1 MQLID
6 LHVHSTTSDGTLTPR
21 ELAFYAKAKGLS
33 AIALTDHDTTCGV
46 MTCIEAGKLV
56 DLTVI
61 PGIELTAHYGSK
73 EIHVLGYYIN
83 PNHPKLLSK
92 LEELVRERDRRNDL
106 VLEKLQALGLD
117 VTMADLRSQGDAD
130 SILTRAHF
138 GRALLAKGYV
148 ATMDEAFSKYLSSGK
163 PAYVPKQSMDYE
175 TCINLI
181 HEAGGIAVIA
191 HPLLYGFSTEDLDTF
206 LKDLMAAGLDGLEA
220 IYAKYTSEESVALLS
235 ACLKYNLV
243 PTGGSDFHGLNK
255 PNLEIGSGYGS
266 LAITYDVL
274 EGLYLKQKAVHP

>member
-33 AIALTDHDTTCGV
+33 AIALTDHDTTSGV
-46 MTCIEAGKLV
+46 MTCIDAGKLV

-83 PNHPKLLSK
+83 PNHPQLLGR
-92 LEELVRERDRRNDL
+92 LEALVRERDRRNDL
-106 VLEKLQALGLD
+106 VLEKLQDLGLD
-117 VTMADLRSQGDAD
+117 ITMADLRSQGDAD

-148 ATMDEAFSKYLSSGK
+148 ASMDEAFSKYLSSGR
-163 PAYVPKQSMDYE
+163 PAYVPKQSMAYE
-175 TCINLI
+175 ECIALI

-191 HPLLYGFSTEDLDTF
+191 HPLLYGFSTEELDVF
-206 LKDLMAAGLDGLEA
+206 LKDLMHAGLDGLEA
-220 IYAKYTSEESVALLS
+220 IYAKYSSEESVMLLNF
-235 ACLKYNLV
+235 CLKYNLV
-243 PTGGSDFHGLNK
+243 PTGGSDFHGINK

-266 LAITYDVL
+266 LAITYDIL